1 MPTVGTAAASD
12 RTDSPG
18 GVGPLLRAWRER
30 RRLSQLQLAAMAE
43 VSTRH
48 LSYVETGRSS
58 PSRELIQ
65 HLARHLEIPH
75 RVRNDLLLAAGYA
88 PAHLELDLDD
98 PAMADVRLA
107 LDAILTGNGGHP
119 TLVMD
124 RRWNLVDANDAALAW
139 TAHVAPHLLAP
150 PLNVV
155 RTTLHPDGLSGL
167 IDNLDEVR
175 HHLLDRLRRQ
185 LARTPDPELETLLEE
200 VAEWGPVGT
209 RRDRPERIAHH
220 VTEPAMP
227 VVMTIDGTTTRYLS
241 VVSTFG
247 SPLDVTAAELT
258 IEAFYA
264 VG

>member
-1 MPTVGTAAASD
+1 MGTATAIDRSAS
-12 RTDSPG
+12 PA

-65 HLARHLEIPH
+65 HLAGHLEIPH

-98 PAMADVRLA
+98 PAMADVRRA
-107 LDAILTGNGGHP
+107 LDAILAGNAAHP

-139 TAHVAPHLLAP
+139 TAHVAPHLLEP

-155 RTTLHPDGLSGL
+155 RTTLHPDGLAGM

-175 HHLLDRLRRQ
+175 HHLVDRLRRQ
-185 LARTPDPELETLLEE
+185 VARTPDPELDTLLDD
-200 VAEWGPVGT
+200 VAEWAPT
-209 RRDRPERIAHH
+209 DTWRDRPDRIAHH
-220 VTEPAMP
+220 VAEPAMP

-258 IEAFYA
+258 IESFYA